1 MHDQFPVSAIT
12 LSNCS
17 TVRPVTGST
26 RSGAISASGSRTNRR
41 PRKRGCGTTKDG
53 SFVTSLPNSTRSIS
67 SVPRRTQSG
76 PLAPPLALDCEEGRQ
91 KIARRQRTTSNGC
104 GVEEIRLPAGDAH
117 WRRFTVRGNAKV
129 RQEGPET
136 NDREVE
142 VRPAVAKVRSKR
154 ESRRHRHPGGYTF
167 CFSLHVMQTRVH
179 GMAFSRA
186 SAMGSAQSRQAP

>member
-67 SVPRRTQSG
+67 SVRGAPR
-76 PLAPPLALDCEEGRQ
+76 AGRSRPRSRS
-91 KIARRQRTTSNGC
+91 IAKR
-104 GVEEIRLPAGDAH
+104 A
-117 WRRFTVRGNAKV
+117 AK
-129 RQEGPET
+129 R
-136 NDREVE
+136 
-142 VRPAVAKVRSKR
+142 
-154 ESRRHRHPGGYTF
+154 
-167 CFSLHVMQTRVH
+167 
-179 GMAFSRA
+179 SRA
-186 SAMGSAQSRQAP
+186 GSVQPPMAAALRKSGCRPVTPTGAVSRYEETRRSDKKDRRRMTAKSRCDRRSPRFDPSARAAVTGIRVVTRSAFPCT